1 MAARRFSLSGG
12 QQQVGVAQFDLEP
25 GTAGATARDSAHQSV
40 PVDRTHATFRM
51 IPNRCRTSI
60 PEKSI
65 RVLER
70 SRSAFLRDSDQ
81 GSERSD
87 VGEMIVSDSSDHKRG

>member
-1 MAARRFSLSGG
+1 
-12 QQQVGVAQFDLEP
+12 
-25 GTAGATARDSAHQSV
+25 
-40 PVDRTHATFRM
+40 M
-51 IPNRCRTSI
+51 IANRCHTSI

-65 RVLER
+65 RVLEGR
-70 SRSAFLRDSDQ
+70 RSAFLRNPDQ